1 MKTLGIII
9 IILVVIGLIVAGIAV
24 FSNNANESDADDGN
38 NGVINVPDN
47 IDNTNTNNNENNT
60 NSPKTYSVEIK
71 SFAFNPATLT
81 IKIGDSITWT
91 NKDSVKHTVTSDS
104 GNELDSE
111 LLSQNEVYTH
121 TFNSAGTFNYHC
133 TPHPYMKAKIVVE

>member
-91 NKDSVKHTVTSDS
+91 NKDSVRHTVTSDS
-104 GNELDSE
+104 GSE
-111 LLSQNEVYTH
+111 LGSQQFSNGQTYSH
-121 TFNSAGTFNYHC
+121 TFTQAGTYNYHC
-133 TPHPYMKAKIVVE
+133 ALHSSMKAKIIVE